1 MTRLWPLA
9 IILVASIL
17 QGCNGLPTKVD
28 STFSSLHLFEP
39 GGQPRFTI
47 DLACGGLTSSD
58 DMQCLTVENAF
69 SAWAAERHVTLREVD
84 KNDPAFQ
91 AGDTATLLRAAHPEK
106 PYLLL
111 IRFEPL
117 VEPSFRDTG
126 NGVPMYGS
134 SGHAGS
140 IGYRVWIRVFSTATG
155 TLVAESSP
163 HRQRSMPDHV
173 DITPAFKAEVY
184 EVIRSIDPAYPD

>member
-28 STFSSLHLFEP
+28 SRLASLHLFEP
-39 GGQPRFTI
+39 GGQPRFTAE
-47 DLACGGLTSSD
+47 LACAGLTSTD
-58 DMQCLTVENAF
+58 DVQCLTVENAF
-69 SAWAAERHVTLREVD
+69 SAWAAKRHITLREID

-91 AGDTATLLRAAHPEK
+91 AGETAPLLRAVHSDE

-117 VEPSFRDTG
+117 VEPSFRETG

-140 IGYRVWIRVFSTATG
+140 IGYRAWIRIFSTATG